1 MSADPHAPLR
11 NDVRYLGALL
21 GETLREQ
28 VGDDLYEAVES
39 VRHLSKGAR
48 QGDENSRD
56 TLTSLL
62 ESMDTDRAADV
73 ARAFSHFLTLA
84 NIAEQHHRVRR
95 RRDYERNPSAAPQRG
110 SCDEAFER
118 ILQGGV
124 SPDALHKAVCN
135 QRIELVLTAH
145 PTEVTR
151 RTLLKKYNRVQA
163 LLTLRDRPDLTPTE
177 TDSAESQLRSEITA
191 IWATDEVRRRRPTPL
206 EEARAGLVVFEQSLW
221 NAMPA
226 QLRRVDEVLKR
237 TTGKG
242 LPLAASPVRFGSWMG
257 GDRDGN
263 PNVTPDVTRRAVLLA
278 RWMAAYLY
286 ERELEEL
293 RAELSM
299 AASSPE
305 LQAEVGDNREPYR
318 VVLGRLRDQMRNQ
331 LQALDRATNTD
342 TTEVPPLMTTDELR
356 EPLMLCWRSLHAC
369 GLGRV
374 ADGRLLD
381 LLRRI
386 ACFGMSLVRLDV
398 RQESSQHTQALDAIT
413 RAVGAGSYAEWSEEQ
428 RVAWLVSELK
438 SRRPL
443 IPDIAEMDNVTKNI
457 IATCRQLAQLPAED
471 MGAYVISMAHYP
483 SDILAVQLLQRE
495 CGLKTPMRVVPLF
508 ETEDDLIR
516 APQTMR
522 RLLALGDYRES
533 IGGRQEIMIGYS
545 DSAKDAGRLAAAWAL
560 YKAQEE
566 LTMVTREAGVAMTLF
581 HGRGGSVG
589 RGGGPTVIAILS
601 QPPGSIDGTMRVT
614 EQGEMIQAKFGID
627 GIAQRTLDLYM
638 TSVLEATLTP
648 APPAT
653 GEQRAFMDG
662 LARVSATAYRK
673 LVFLTPSFLD
683 YFRAATPE
691 QELADLNIGS
701 RPARRRSG
709 GGVET
714 LRAIPWVFAWTQT
727 RLLLPAWLGVAP
739 ALQTAIDEFGLT
751 TVRDMYRDWPFFRS
765 TMDLVEMV
773 LAKSDPEIA
782 ATYDRLLVP
791 AALRPMG
798 DELRSELQRARELM
812 LDVTGRAML
821 LEDNPVLR
829 RSIDVR
835 NPYVDPINMVQAALL
850 RRSRE
855 GRGGDGAADALK
867 VTINGIAAGLR
878 NTG

>member
-1 MSADPHAPLR
+1 
-11 NDVRYLGALL
+11 
-21 GETLREQ
+21 
-28 VGDDLYEAVES
+28 
-39 VRHLSKGAR
+39 
-48 QGDENSRD
+48 
-56 TLTSLL
+56 
-62 ESMDTDRAADV
+62 
-73 ARAFSHFLTLA
+73 
-84 NIAEQHHRVRR
+84 
-95 RRDYERNPSAAPQRG
+95 
-110 SCDEAFER
+110 
-118 ILQGGV
+118 
-124 SPDALHKAVCN
+124 
-135 QRIELVLTAH
+135 
-145 PTEVTR
+145 
-151 RTLLKKYNRVQA
+151 
-163 LLTLRDRPDLTPTE
+163 
-177 TDSAESQLRSEITA
+177 
-191 IWATDEVRRRRPTPL
+191 
-206 EEARAGLVVFEQSLW
+206 
-221 NAMPA
+221 
-226 QLRRVDEVLKR
+226 
-237 TTGKG
+237 
-242 LPLAASPVRFGSWMG
+242 
-257 GDRDGN
+257 
-263 PNVTPDVTRRAVLLA
+263 
-278 RWMAAYLY
+278 
-286 ERELEEL
+286 
-293 RAELSM
+293 
-299 AASSPE
+299 
-305 LQAEVGDNREPYR
+305 
-318 VVLGRLRDQMRNQ
+318 
-331 LQALDRATNTD
+331 
-342 TTEVPPLMTTDELR
+342 
-356 EPLMLCWRSLHAC
+356 
-369 GLGRV
+369 
-374 ADGRLLD
+374 
-381 LLRRI
+381 
-386 ACFGMSLVRLDV
+386 
-398 RQESSQHTQALDAIT
+398 
-413 RAVGAGSYAEWSEEQ
+413 
-428 RVAWLVSELK
+428 
-438 SRRPL
+438 
-443 IPDIAEMDNVTKNI
+443 
-457 IATCRQLAQLPAED
+457 

-495 CGLKTPMRVVPLF
+495 CGVKTPMHVVPLF

-522 RLLALGDYRES
+522 RLLALADYRES
-533 IGGRQEIMIGYS
+533 TGGRQEIMIGYS

-566 LTMVTREAGVAMTLF
+566 LTLVTREAGVAMTLF

-673 LVFLTPSFLD
+673 LVFLTPAFLD

-791 AALRPMG
+791 DSLRPMG